1 MKEKIFLMMGVC
13 AMALTSCSDDEIISS
28 TTDGDKV
35 AIKVFSTLNPYS
47 RAIDSSWEANDKIGI
62 TSDGIMTNKEYVTEA
77 GDGVF
82 TAVNDPSFY
91 KDTDSHTFAA
101 YYPYHEYASANTIS
115 FAVSSDATPKGQ
127 KDNDFL
133 WATATGSATSPS
145 LRMNFAHKMT
155 RLVFNVKT
163 DGNDGFY
170 ADDIFGTFSGS
181 TIKSSTGAL
190 SDAFNTASFNITT
203 GNVTT
208 TGERQQL
215 LMTAGTDD
223 KYHCVRQYVVIIPE
237 QESCDYKHIFNKGL
251 DNEQVFTATLDS
263 QTWKA
268 GYSYTYN
275 IVIGR
280 SRVSVADAIID
291 EWIDGVEADAS
302 CRPSL

>member
-1 MKEKIFLMMGVC
+1 MNKKNYLMMVVC
-13 AMALTSCSDDEIISS
+13 AIALTSCSDEANIINNAP
-28 TTDGDKV
+28 DGDKV
-35 AIKVFSTLNPYS
+35 AINVVSTLTPYS
-47 RAIDSSWEANDKIGI
+47 RAIGTAWEANDKIGI

-82 TAVNDPSFY
+82 TAVNDPCFY

-115 FAVSSDATPKGQ
+115 FAVSSDATPEGQ

-190 SDAFNTASFNITT
+190 SDAFKTASFNITT

-251 DNEQVFTATLDS
+251 DNEQVFSAPIES

-268 GYSYTYN
+268 GYTYTYN

-280 SRVSVADAIID
+280 SRVTVSESIIE
-291 EWIDGVEADAS
+291 EWVDGGESDSS
-302 CRPSL
+302 CKPV